1 MDAAGLSISVAG
13 IVLKLVI
20 FSLDFVGNVKQVY
33 KHGATDRNID
43 LSTVTKSVE
52 DATRSL
58 VKRLDSFNEVL
69 DADDEQLKELSLR
82 AAEIGRELA
91 QKLRRVTADDTSKW
105 KSFKAAALGM
115 WDAGEIEKTEKRLNA
130 IRDQIQLRILVSIR
144 EKVDQS
150 HDTHNS
156 RILSTLEEV
165 AKQHAGSKEDS
176 RRMIE
181 KLNETDRISQGH
193 HEELVQL
200 RNQILDSISAMP
212 IRGSSIHQAES
223 ELDDEAAHKAAERHI
238 LRLLWYSSIRSRED
252 SISENYAN
260 TFQWIFRD
268 PKTTGTPWDSFVNFL
283 KGDTPTYWITGKPGC
298 GKSTLMKFISN
309 EPETQEFL
317 SQWAGTRNLI
327 MASYYFY
334 YHGEE
339 YQKSEIGMIRS
350 LLYSIL
356 KERRHLIP
364 TTFETKF
371 QDSIERRKLDNLTL
385 PEARKALADLITQ
398 NPDLSFFISIDGLD
412 EFDPVVSRTRVQSL
426 IDFTHSL
433 EKFNNVKVLVSS
445 RPLAEF
451 ELGYD
456 GRPSLSVHH
465 LTREDIRRYAHEK
478 LTKYPRMNSLAK
490 KEPNIANDLLNS
502 IVESSHG
509 VFIWVRLVIES
520 LEDGLTNHESIAD
533 LKKRVDDL
541 PSDLEDL
548 YRTMLGRIDQRYRP
562 QTARLLSFVYYIH
575 SNDDR
580 LTLLDLWFAEN
591 ADDKMVRNTP
601 VKPIE
606 KHVVRERTRE
616 LENLLKYRCM
626 GLIDIATPPIH
637 PTTVSRERFPIGSTD
652 PWSLIGTDEYRATA
666 RFLHRSVYEFLGR
679 HGVWDEFVQKYL
691 SPKFSVGL
699 SLFRSAILLI
709 KSCRMSEDLDTW
721 EIILRNATVAADRAR
736 LAELETK
743 QPHAHLV
750 HELDLA
756 MGGVMPLVYLSCK
769 VPANESRFG
778 EAQTLNPTCHWSAG
792 CRNIQLALRDTQR
805 GTRTQWPVHDSA
817 SGSLMAF
824 AAASGL
830 TLYIQSQI
838 RGQGRKALDKRGLP
852 LLGYALIPFHADK
865 TKTIKLLLD
874 EGCDPNEIYNG
885 MTLWEWFLWLGT
897 ALDTRTILEAIPT
910 MEAALLA
917 GANSNG
923 RMLWNIKARARTT
936 QLNIWSWGLS
946 WHPAGL
952 YLRSTSIC
960 TILAALIDTQQS
972 LQDDY
977 ADNNDAESIDLI
989 DETIQRVIRYLEEHG
1004 AVKNEWKDEESM
1016 RQIFLETCRRIDD
1029 IASFTQAEDA
1039 SITELSIDAKSES
1052 SEASALSAAIEFPI
1066 ARLSGEPPLIVCN
1079 TGSTDQA
1086 TQIQASRTK
1095 WYRKIRRRLKRYVQS
1110 LASNGNVKA

>member
-1 MDAAGLSISVAG
+1 MDAAGLSISLAG

-20 FSLDFVGNVKQVY
+20 VSLDFVGDVKQVY

-58 VKRLDSFNEVL
+58 VEQLNSFNDNQVL

-91 QKLRRVTADDTSKW
+91 QRIRRVTVDDTSKW
-105 KSFKAAALGM
+105 KSLKAAALGM

-130 IRDQIQLRILVSIR
+130 IRDQIQLRILVGIR
-144 EKVDQS
+144 EKVDRS

-165 AKQHAGSKEDS
+165 AKQHADSKEDT

-181 KLNETDRISQGH
+181 KLNEADTIGQGH

-200 RNQILDSISAMP
+200 GNQILDSINAMP
-212 IRGSSIHQAES
+212 ICGSSIHQAES
-223 ELDDEAAHKAAERHI
+223 ELDDETAHKAAERRI

-268 PKTTGTPWDSFVNFL
+268 PKPAGKPWDSFVNFL
-283 KGDTPTYWITGKPGC
+283 EGDTPTYWITGKPGC

-317 SQWAGTRNLI
+317 SQWAGTRKLI

-334 YHGEE
+334 YHGQD

-364 TTFETKF
+364 IAFETKF
-371 QDSIERRKLDNLTL
+371 QDSIEGRKLDDLTL
-385 PEARKALADLITQ
+385 PEVRRALADLVTR
-398 NPDLSFFISIDGLD
+398 NPDLSFFFSIDGLD
-412 EFDPVVSRTRVQSL
+412 EFDPAVSRTRVQSL

-433 EKFNNVKVLVSS
+433 EKFSNVKVLVSS

-490 KEPNIANDLLNS
+490 NEPNITNDLLHS
-502 IVESSHG
+502 IVESSLG

-520 LEDGLTNHESIAD
+520 LEDGLTNHESIVD

-541 PSDLEDL
+541 PSDLEEL

-562 QTARLLSFVYYIH
+562 QTVRLLAFVYYIH
-575 SNDDR
+575 KSDDE

-591 ADDKMVRNTP
+591 ADDNMVRNTP

-606 KHVVRERTRE
+606 KQVVRERTRE
-616 LENLLKYRCM
+616 LETLLKYRCM
-626 GLIDIATPPIH
+626 GLIETAKL
-637 PTTVSRERFPIGSTD
+637 SRDRTIPMGCTD
-652 PWSLIGTDEYRATA
+652 PWSSVGTDEYRATA

-679 HGVWDEFVQKYL
+679 HGIWDEFVQKHL
-691 SPKFSVGL
+691 SPRFSVGL

-709 KSCRMSEDLDTW
+709 KSCRMSEELHTW
-721 EIILRNATVAADRAR
+721 SRISRNAEEAGDRAR
-736 LAELETK
+736 LAEVETK

-756 MGGVMPLVYLSCK
+756 MRGVMPLAY
-769 VPANESRFG
+769 ASRKAPVNKPRFE
-778 EAQTLNPTCHWSAG
+778 EALTLNPTHHWSIWW
-792 CRNIQLALRDTQR
+792 RNLQLGVRDTRR
-805 GTRTQWPVHDSA
+805 GTRTQWPVDDSDT
-817 SGSLMAF
+817 GSLMAF
-824 AAASGL
+824 AAMSGL

-838 RGQGRKALDKRGLP
+838 RGEGRKALAKTGLP
-852 LLGYALIPFHADK
+852 LLGYALIPFHTDK
-865 TKTIKLLLD
+865 TETVKLLLD
-874 EGCDPNEIYNG
+874 EGCDPNEMYNG
-885 MTLWEWFLWLGT
+885 MTLWEWFLWVG
-897 ALDTRTILEAIPT
+897 APIDTWTILKAIPT

-917 GANSNG
+917 GANPNG
-923 RMLWNIKARARTT
+923 RISWNAARGRAT
-936 QLNIWSWGLS
+936 QLDFESWGLS
-946 WHPAGL
+946 WHPACL
-952 YLRSTSIC
+952 YPSSTSVC
-960 TILAALIDTQQS
+960 TILAVLIEAQQS
-972 LQDDY
+972 LQDDFSHAY
-977 ADNNDAESIDLI
+977 GYGAESIDQI

-1004 AVKNEWKDEESM
+1004 AVKNEWEDEDSM
-1016 RQIFLETCRRIDD
+1016 KQIFLEICRKIDSTM
-1029 IASFTQAEDA
+1029 SFAQAEDA
-1039 SITELSIDAKSES
+1039 SMTELNTDAKSES
-1052 SEASALSAAIEFPI
+1052 GDPIALSAPIEFPI
-1066 ARLSGEPPLIVCN
+1066 ARLADEPQLIVCDIG
-1079 TGSTDQA
+1079 TMDQA
-1086 TQIQASRTK
+1086 REIQALRTK
-1095 WYRKIRRRLKRYVQS
+1095 WYRKIGRRVKRYVQS
-1110 LASNGNVKA
+1110 LAPDGNMKA